1 MGKRPAFIL
10 SLLFVMLFI
19 NEIFNIFSV
28 KGYTREQLDKLAV
41 VVHRA
46 GKDVFENTLS
56 GIRKCVADG
65 VAEIEID
72 VRMTADGMLV
82 LCHDETIERVTDGH
96 GRVCEMTLNDIQQYS
111 VKGSSSESLPTL
123 GDALEVINGKCRLL
137 IDVKSD
143 ADAEKLAKAVINE
156 VALYQAFGWVSVQS
170 FDDAVLAELHRLGH
184 PFPLEKIF
192 LFKFPGLPFIIDNG
206 LSYFDFNKYDYISS
220 FNIYHKTL
228 TPALVDNIHKKG
240 KTVKMWAPDAPQK
253 TRKLPVDGVITANPE
268 LWK

>member
-10 SLLFVMLFI
+10 SLLFVMLFM
-19 NEIFNIFSV
+19 NEIFNIFGV

-46 GKDVFENTLS
+46 GKGVFENTVC
-56 GIRKCVADG
+56 GIRKCLDG
-65 VAEIEID
+65 DVAEIEID

-96 GRVCEMTLNDIQQYS
+96 GRVCEMTLNAIQQYT
-111 VKGSSSESLPTL
+111 VKGSSCEPLSTL
-123 GDALEVINGKCRLL
+123 GDALEVVNGKCRLL
-137 IDVKSD
+137 LDVKHHS
-143 ADAEKLAKAVINE
+143 DAEKLAKAVINE
-156 VALYQAFGWVSVQS
+156 VALYQAFEWVSVQS

-192 LFKFPGLPFIIDNG
+192 VFKIPGLPFVIDNG
-206 LSYFDFNKYDYISS
+206 FSYFDFNKYDYISS

-228 TPALVDNIHKKG
+228 TPALVDRIHKKG
-240 KTVKMWAPDAPQK
+240 KTVKMWAPDAPQD
-253 TRKLPVDGVITANPE
+253 TRNLPVDGVITACPE